1 MHFFK
6 KHLFYTAA
14 GCLKSKELAVPE
26 LKKPAVTIQI

>member
-1 MHFFK
+1 MHFFN

-26 LKKPAVTIQI
+26 LKNLL